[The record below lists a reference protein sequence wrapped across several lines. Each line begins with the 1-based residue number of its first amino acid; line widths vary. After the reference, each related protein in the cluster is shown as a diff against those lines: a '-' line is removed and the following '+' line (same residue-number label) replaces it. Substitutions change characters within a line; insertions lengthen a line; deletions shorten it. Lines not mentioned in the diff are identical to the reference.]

1 MRNNW
6 PTIMPA
12 VWVSGRSVVK
22 VMAAT
27 IGKKISAPSQKK
39 SAEKSLQDQPLAAS
53 FQSLAFA
60 LHQFYFCGHE
70 VHVFCS

>member
-6 PTIMPA
+6 PTMMPA

-27 IGKKISAPSQKK
+27 MGKKISAPSQTM
-39 SAEKSLQDQPLAAS
+39 SAK
-53 FQSLAFA
+53 
-60 LHQFYFCGHE
+60 
-70 VHVFCS
+70 